1 MERQIEQ
8 LSQEIQAFQTELEK
22 LQLELNS
29 VRAIA
34 PEPKSNH
41 PSDISQ
47 AYRSAAVATV
57 EKLADVRGVEEAI
70 DALTIQINQRQQ
82 QLKELQTVAQKQER
96 LRRVEE
102 ARYKLRSEI
111 KRIDDLSAAL
121 ESAYFDLKSIYNESN
136 ADFKALSDT
145 LPQDYSWHLEQLIHF
160 HFLQVPTLVESSG
173 SFTLSCRTVDILK
186 AERDAQQ
193 RAQAQSAR
201 ENKLAMDAQ
210 IAAYQQQKTL
220 DKRRNER
227 ERIEEILSVKMIE
240 LNEAEARRARD
251 MEQVARGV
259 RLNLSGLDAFIAST
273 NVEIEQLQKDLDAV
287 EKNV

>member
-8 LSQEIQAFQTELEK
+8 LNQEIQAFQTELGK
-22 LQLELNS
+22 LKAELNS
-29 VRAIA
+29 AKVIA
-34 PEPKSNH
+34 PEPKSNR
-41 PSDISQ
+41 PSDIS
-47 AYRSAAVATV
+47 AAFRSAAVATA
-57 EKLADVRGVEEAI
+57 EKVADVRGVEEAI

-82 QLKELQTVAQKQER
+82 QLKELQTASQKQER

-121 ESAYFDLKSIYNESN
+121 ESAFFDLKSIYNESN
-136 ADFKALSDT
+136 ADFKALSGT
-145 LPQDYSWHLEQLIHF
+145 LPSEYTWHLEQLIHF
-160 HFLQVPTLVESSG
+160 HFLQVPTLIENNG

-186 AERDAQQ
+186 AERDAEE
-193 RAQAQSAR
+193 RMKAQSAR

-227 ERIEEILSVKMIE
+227 ERIEEILSVKTTE

-251 MEQVARGV
+251 MEQIAKGV
-259 RLNLSGLDAFIAST
+259 KLNISALNDFIGLT